1 MQYDYVILR
10 LNHMEN
16 DVSQEDE
23 EMLHGNRSELK
34 YPSRAVTIFLPF
46 LFLVKEELLIYIRFF
61 SASTCYV
68 EI

>member
-10 LNHMEN
+10 LKHIEN
-16 DVSQEDE
+16 E